1 MKLAIVIAG
10 LGAGGAARVVTTLA
24 NHWADFGW
32 EITFITYDD
41 GSEPP
46 FFPLHPRTDIVA
58 LNMAQAYGGF
68 IAAGWR
74 NFRRITRLRNAIAG
88 TKPDC
93 VIAVGET
100 NGVRAILACKSLDV
114 PVIVS
119 EHTDASDVLSQKHGM
134 LWSLLRSWIYP
145 RAAAVVVPNGRMEG
159 QFRSRIQ
166 RLTSVIPNPLP
177 PDLPATFQELET
189 TVTLP
194 ANTVA
199 AMGRL
204 VRQKR
209 FDLLLEA
216 FAIVAAQRDCH
227 LIITGEGP
235 LRSELE
241 NLRDR
246 LGLSSRVIMPG
257 ALPDPWPLLRQAK
270 LFVVSSE
277 VESFGIV
284 LCEAMACGLPVVS
297 FDCPTGPRDVIRDGV
312 DGLLVPPLDV
322 NALAQA
328 MERLLDDEAEA
339 ARLSARAIEVRQRFG
354 LEKISAQWEDVLS
367 RTLAIRTKIPGL
379 EIAFGDRPRGNG

>member
-1 MKLAIVIAG
+1 MKLVVVIAS
-10 LGAGGAARVVTTLA
+10 LAAGGAARVVTSLA
-24 NHWADFGW
+24 NHWAGAGW

-41 GSEPP
+41 GSEAP
-46 FFPLHPRTDIVA
+46 FFPLYPGIKIVSMD
-58 LNMAQAYGGF
+58 MAQAYGGL

-74 NFRRITRLRNAIAG
+74 NFRRIARLRSAIAS

-100 NGVRAILACKSLDV
+100 NGVRAIIACQGMDV

-134 LWSLLRSWIYP
+134 VWNLLRSRIYP
-145 RAAAVVVPNGRMEG
+145 KAAAVVVPNGRMKE
-159 QFRSRIQ
+159 QFRGRIQ
-166 RLTSVIPNPLP
+166 KLTRIIPNPLP
-177 PDLPATFQELET
+177 SDLPATFQEFEM

-194 ANTVA
+194 ANTIA

-209 FDLLLEA
+209 FDLLLQA

-227 LIITGEGP
+227 LIIAGDGP

-241 NLRDR
+241 SLRDR
-246 LGLSSRVIMPG
+246 LGLSSRVSMPG
-257 ALPDPWPLLRQAK
+257 TLPDPWPLLRQAK
-270 LFVVSSE
+270 IFVVSSE
-277 VESFGIV
+277 VESFGIA

-297 FDCPTGPRDVIRDGV
+297 FDSPTGPRDIIRDGV
-312 DGLLVPPLDV
+312 DGVLVPPLDV

-354 LEKISAQWEDVLS
+354 LEKISAQWEDVLNRAPGTGS
-367 RTLAIRTKIPGL
+367 RMLGF
-379 EIAFGDRPRGNG
+379 EIAHGDRSRGNG

>member
-10 LGAGGAARVVTTLA
+10 LAAGGAARVVTSLA
-24 NHWADFGW
+24 NHWADAGW

-46 FFPLHPRTDIVA
+46 FFPLHPGVNIVGMD
-58 LNMAQAYGGF
+58 MAKTYGGL

-74 NFRRITRLRNAIAG
+74 NFRRVARLRNAIAS

-100 NGVRAILACKSLDV
+100 NGVRAILACQGLDV

-119 EHTDASDVLSQKHGM
+119 EHTDSSDVLSQKHGM
-134 LWSLLRSWIYP
+134 VWSILRSWIYP
-145 RAAAVVVPNGRMEG
+145 KAAAVVVPNGRMKE
-159 QFRSRIQ
+159 QFRGRIQ
-166 RLTSVIPNPLP
+166 KLTTIIPNPLP
-177 PDLPATFQELET
+177 SDLPATFQQFET

-194 ANTVA
+194 ANTIA

-204 VRQKR
+204 VSQKR
-209 FDLLLEA
+209 FDLLLQA
-216 FAIVAAQRDCH
+216 FAMVAARRDCH
-227 LIITGEGP
+227 LIIAGDGP

-241 NLRDR
+241 SLRDR

-277 VESFGIV
+277 VESFGIA

-297 FDCPTGPRDVIRDGV
+297 FDCPTGPRDVIRDNV

-328 MERLLDDEAEA
+328 MERLLDDDAEA
-339 ARLSARAIEVRQRFG
+339 ARLGARAIEVRQRFG
-354 LEKISAQWEDVLS
+354 LEKISAQWEDVLGESLGIGS
-367 RTLAIRTKIPGL
+367 RVRGFEMAH
-379 EIAFGDRPRGNG
+379 GDRSRGNG